1 METIAMP
8 YHLKNNNM
16 KTCARQHSNPSLI
29 CHLPQAEFMPMEAGY
44 SRSVPKS
51 AGREGAREN
60 HPHESTHES
69 QLFGKNEGMSLV
81 ILR

>member
-1 METIAMP
+1 
-8 YHLKNNNM
+8 M
-16 KTCARQHSNPSLI
+16 KTCVQGNTATPSLI
-29 CHLPQAEFMPMEAGY
+29 CHLPRAEFMPMEAGY